1 MTLRRIRAVATDQVT
16 PRLVAVGLLALGII
30 LPSCDFWDE
39 FMQGLEDCE
48 SYQYEHAVYF
58 EQGGQLQ
65 PNVPDT
71 ANDYAMAMILNR
83 EALNYLFHQLAET
96 ELPTLEDST
105 DILGMDVSVRIQPQ
119 LPLFGISGV
128 SCEEC
133 LTAEVEFHPEVG
145 INGYWLP
152 AGGGTIG
159 IELPIGMRPIS
170 DQQTEFV
177 AYFQDLVVDTLDLD
191 LGDPTAEMIYDYIEP
206 IVTALVTYW
215 LQTEFR
221 DAVIATFDSWAIGDG
236 QVMLA
241 PRGPYVYPQYE
252 TVVLPLQTNLI
263 LDMNTPLEHQLDM
276 PEGSDLGLVFHP
288 ELLVAMAKRMNYE
301 NVIPEEYDNDG
312 QATEGG
318 GVKLTIDSMTSDEWG
333 WLQTKGRLWFLED
346 YCGTVDMEISM
357 AMQISESWFRFEV
370 ADFHFTEG
378 QGVGLLLSETDW
390 LSSAFINALL
400 ETLDITINY
409 EDFLAGEAG
418 TEPEMGP
425 VEFNIDGRGI
435 TVFFNFVQGV

>member
-1 MTLRRIRAVATDQVT
+1 MTMPPPLACPPHQLV
-16 PRLVAVGLLALGII
+16 PRLIAVGVMALGIV

-39 FMQGLEDCE
+39 FMEGLQDCE
-48 SYQYEHAVYF
+48 AVQYEHDLYF
-58 EQGGQLQ
+58 EEGGELRSS
-65 PNVPDT
+65 VPDT

-96 ELPTLEDST
+96 ELPTLQDST
-105 DILGMDVSVRIQPQ
+105 NVLGMEVSIRIQPE

-133 LTAEVEFHPEVG
+133 LTAEVEFHPEVA
-145 INGYWLP
+145 INGYWFP

-159 IELPIGMRPIS
+159 IELPIGMVPIS
-170 DQQTEFV
+170 DRQTEFV

-191 LGDPTAEMIYDYIEP
+191 LGDPTVDAIYDYIEP
-206 IVTALVTYW
+206 VVTALVTYW

-221 DAVIATFDSWAIGDG
+221 NAVIATFDSWAIGEG
-236 QVMLA
+236 QVLLA
-241 PRGPYVYPQYE
+241 PRGPYVYPQFE

-263 LDMNTPLEHQLDM
+263 MTMNTPLEHQLDL
-276 PEGSDLGLVFHP
+276 PADSDMGLVFHP

-301 NVIPEEYDNDG
+301 NVIPDEYDTDG
-312 QATEGG
+312 EASDGG

-333 WLQTKGRLWFLED
+333 WLQTRGRLWFMQD

-357 AMQISESWFRFEV
+357 AMHISESWFRFEV
-370 ADFHFTEG
+370 ADFHFTDG

-418 TEPEMGP
+418 AQPAMDP
-425 VEFNIDGRGI
+425 VNFNIDGRGI
-435 TVFFNFVQGV
+435 TVFFNFIEGV